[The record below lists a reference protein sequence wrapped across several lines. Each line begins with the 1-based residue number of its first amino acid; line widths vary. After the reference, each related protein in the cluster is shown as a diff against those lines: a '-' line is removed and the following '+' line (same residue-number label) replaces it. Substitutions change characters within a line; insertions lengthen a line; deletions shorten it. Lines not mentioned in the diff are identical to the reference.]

1 MSKRLVLI
9 VLLVM
14 PVLSGVSPLSWS
26 WNTYGHLLTADFALA
41 KLPPAK
47 QRAYDQ
53 LAFTLVR
60 QMDAQK
66 RLYLMRTFE
75 DTSAFAH
82 LSVLPDDWRGITVS
96 SLYDQYGE
104 GLPEQLR
111 RYADTTTDNWHY
123 INQPY
128 HLKDSAKVCAI
139 EEDNVVSVLPNLIE
153 AYRETKSEANKALT
167 LAFIVHLVSDVHN
180 PLHTMTRV
188 DDECESDLGGNRFCV
203 AYHRGGSS
211 CEQNLHQAWDSALG
225 FFEEY
230 EKVADAEYFLSYV
243 KVDERA
249 AAELDPQVWAEE
261 GFEFSRLVYS
271 ATEGQTLDPFYIDE
285 GKIISYEQ
293 IALAAARLAAI
304 LDEL

>member
-1 MSKRLVLI
+1 MMSKRLLAVVL
-9 VLLVM
+9 VTM
-14 PVLSGVSPLSWS
+14 SSLSQFCWG

-47 QRAYDQ
+47 QRVYDQ

-96 SLYDQYGE
+96 ALYDQYGE
-104 GLPEQLR
+104 GLPRQLQ

-128 HLKDSAKVCAI
+128 HLGELDQVCEV
-139 EEDNVVSVLPNLIE
+139 EEDNVASVLPNLID
-153 AYRETKSEANKALT
+153 AYKETESEANKALT
-167 LAFIVHLVSDVHN
+167 LAFIVHLVSDAHN
-180 PLHTMTRV
+180 PVHTMTRV
-188 DDECESDLGGNRFCV
+188 DDDCESDRGGNRFCV

-211 CEQNLHQAWDSALG
+211 CEENLHQAWDRALG

-230 EKVADAEYFLSYV
+230 EKVADAQNFLNYV
-243 KVDERA
+243 KIDERA
-249 AAELDPQVWAEE
+249 AAELDPQIWIKE
-261 GFEFSRLVYS
+261 GFEFARLVYS
-271 ATEGQTLDPFYIDE
+271 ATEGQTLDSFYIDE

-293 IALAAARLAAI
+293 IALAGARLAAI